1 MKASNVSTPVTA
13 TAHAKLNL
21 TLRVLGRRPDGL
33 HEISSTMC
41 SVDYGDSVKLSSRE
55 DGLNSLEVSGAD
67 TGPDLQ
73 NLALKAAKVFQDFA
87 GLDGV
92 GFDIYLEKKVPP
104 GSGLGGGSADAAA
117 VLHLANEATGAGY
130 TAEDLAKLGR
140 EIGSDVPFCV
150 VGGLARVTSA
160 GESVTA
166 CEFPSGLGSAWFLIA
181 VPDFWLST
189 GDVYAAFDSLRT
201 RGEEEVPPTALEGA
215 VEVFVNDLEPAA
227 EWLAP
232 PLRKMRRR
240 LSSILGSPARM
251 TGSGS
256 ALFGVCA
263 SKEEAM
269 DAARAAKKL
278 FRKVIVCRAADR
290 GVTID
295 LQGPTTPPPVRR
307 GSCG

>member
-1 MKASNVSTPVTA
+1 MRASQVPTGITA

-21 TLRVLGRRPDGL
+21 SLRVIGRRPDGL

-41 SVDYGDSVKLSSRE
+41 SVDYGDSVKLCLRG

-87 GLDGV
+87 GRDGV
-92 GFDIYLEKKVPP
+92 GFDLYLDKKVPP

-130 TAEDLAKLGR
+130 SAQDLVKLGR

-166 CEFPSGLGSAWFLIA
+166 CEFPSSLGSAWFVIA

-201 RGEEEVPPTALEGA
+201 RGEEEAPPAALEGA

-232 PLRKMRRR
+232 PLRKMRRK

-263 SKEEAM
+263 SHDEAVG
-269 DAARAAKKL
+269 AAREARKL
-278 FRKVIVCRAADR
+278 FRKVIVCRAAHR
-290 GVTID
+290 GVSID
-295 LQGPTTPPPVRR
+295 FQGPTPPPSVARSR
-307 GSCG
+307 SS